1 MSSGTTAAHERDPA
15 PQDRPVPQDE
25 PAPHPNQRLAMRGR
39 IIPSTGNPAGYPPYE
54 LSKIAGYTNR
64 QIRYYLQTHQVADVP
79 AFVKAKSRRDEILA
93 SCGSSGDTDDDLETS
108 DNRTEN
114 QPVVPREYTL
124 EDDSEPDEEF
134 PPPVPGE
141 KGLKVEKIHILK
153 HGGGFVNHRLW
164 LQSLLSAFRADRNRF
179 FKAENRIIHA
189 TAHMDDELCA
199 IWSSDIEL
207 MSHLQFHWRKF
218 LRWAEQTHL
227 HGEVDRAAQ
236 VQEFNDTTEQENEE
250 PNSFYS
256 RLSML
261 AIGIGRKLTT
271 DDIFPKLLPGIRNVI
286 LRNGRGSKDVRDLVS
301 TAQQI
306 WGTFGSKTKR
316 KRDTT
321 DRSGSYNKPTQVRN
335 STTSTYPQR
344 TNYHG
349 NITRGSRGNYR
360 GNGQG
365 TINRQRRGHSTNAL
379 SEPER
384 MRRLENQL
392 CFNCGLPNHIRENC
406 VKTFNPNPTS
416 TPLPLNTND
425 PQKTPNNNLPPQTA
439 GLRYRN
445 PSSYRGRGF
454 HRNRITRVQPL
465 TRGSDDTFDAEDG
478 PSAAKYSK
486 N

>member
-1 MSSGTTAAHERDPA
+1 MLPPMA
-15 PQDRPVPQDE
+15 PQDE
-25 PAPHPNQRLAMRGR
+25 PVAEDGPAPHSDPRLAMRGR
-39 IIPSTGNPAGYPPYE
+39 IVPSTGNPAGYPPYDI
-54 LSKIAGYTNR
+54 SKMAGYTNR
-64 QIRYYLQTHQVADVP
+64 QIRYYLQTHQIADVP
-79 AFVKAKSRRDEILA
+79 AFAKAKSRRDDILA
-93 SCGSSGDTDDDLETS
+93 NCGGNGDTDDDLETP
-108 DNRTEN
+108 DNRTDNN
-114 QPVVPREYTL
+114 QPTVAREYTL

-134 PPPVPGE
+134 PSPVPGE

-164 LQSLLSAFRADRNRF
+164 LQSLFSAFRADRNRF

-236 VQEFNDTTEQENEE
+236 VQEFNDATQQETED

-286 LRNGRGSKDVRDLVS
+286 LRNGRESKNVRDLVS

-321 DRSGSYNKPTQVRN
+321 DRGGSYSKPTQTRN
-335 STTSTYPQR
+335 STTNTYTSTYPQR
-344 TNYHG
+344 PNYHS

-365 TINRQRRGHSTNAL
+365 TVNRQRQGHSSNAL

-384 MRRLENQL
+384 MRRLENRL

-406 VKTFNPNPTS
+406 TKSFNPNPTS
-416 TPLPLNTND
+416 IPLPSHTND
-425 PQKTPNNNLPPQTA
+425 PKKALNNTLPTQTA

-445 PSSYRGRGF
+445 TSSYRRRGF
-454 HRNRITRVQPL
+454 HRNRMTRVQPL
-465 TRGSDDTFDAEDG
+465 THGNDDTFDAEDG